1 MISRGANFWAL
12 VLKICLILEATFGDD
27 ALYFILLLAEMYN
40 RTSNAGCNKAII
52 FITDGVEG
60 DYAGKSVFEER
71 NSQKDVR
78 AFAFLVGRVKN
89 PHNKALIEMACQN
102 NGYFYTIETLGNI
115 WDNVLKYLQVLS
127 RPIASSNKQNVSYTP
142 VYKDSTGLGMIM
154 SVSLGVFG
162 KEDLAGVAGTDI
174 RLSDLDELVPYSEL
188 GVFSHGF
195 MINNNGFISVHPKFR
210 PQTGYL
216 PDPPNVY
223 LDDVEYSIDPNDTAM
238 LKKYMIDRRTMS
250 MSYNVYWLYDHN
262 RKVFKT
268 NINYYF
274 QPVNKT
280 DFSAA
285 IGITGVD
292 EDFFEVKETLANKWI
307 ERGIDALHIPV
318 IINKTENYTQ
328 TEWTYVNISLWDF
341 CSFKPNGQDDGP
353 SSYLKYPNAEQLY
366 EYLKERNIREVTDII
381 DKTPCNK
388 SLLLKLL
395 TTAGIVNNI
404 LNKTWNNASF
414 AEEMEN
420 HDKHI
425 EALYVATSGGYMKY
439 FTHTNESLPSLDRC
453 VYRANFYELA
463 TVFPNASITVS
474 TPVMTSK
481 YVNSEPKYVQVSG
494 SVHVVNGE
502 KKVLAA
508 G

>member
-1 MISRGANFWAL
+1 M
-12 VLKICLILEATFGDD
+12 
-27 ALYFILLLAEMYN
+27 
-40 RTSNAGCNKAII
+40 
-52 FITDGVEG
+52 
-60 DYAGKSVFEER
+60 
-71 NSQKDVR
+71 
-78 AFAFLVGRVKN
+78 
-89 PHNKALIEMACQN
+89 
-102 NGYFYTIETLGNI
+102 
-115 WDNVLKYLQVLS
+115 
-127 RPIASSNKQNVSYTP
+127 
-142 VYKDSTGLGMIM
+142 
-154 SVSLGVFG
+154 
-162 KEDLAGVAGTDI
+162 
-174 RLSDLDELVPYSEL
+174 
-188 GVFSHGF
+188 
-195 MINNNGFISVHPKFR
+195 
-210 PQTGYL
+210 
-216 PDPPNVY
+216 
-223 LDDVEYSIDPNDTAM
+223 
-238 LKKYMIDRRTMS
+238 
-250 MSYNVYWLYDHN
+250 
-262 RKVFKT
+262 
-268 NINYYF
+268 
-274 QPVNKT
+274 
-280 DFSAA
+280 
-285 IGITGVD
+285 
-292 EDFFEVKETLANKWI
+292 
-307 ERGIDALHIPV
+307 
-318 IINKTENYTQ
+318 
-328 TEWTYVNISLWDF
+328 
-341 CSFKPNGQDDGP
+341 
-353 SSYLKYPNAEQLY
+353 Y